1 MTFRG
6 GAVPSR
12 DKLYYVPYDQ
22 YPMNTDTPTDQQL
35 HRRVLALLTRLDPY
49 GLEPGTPGGPTQ
61 DEYGVEAGSM
71 ADHLLDKGSIRIA
84 DVDAIWTHW
93 FSQTLTDAAGP
104 DASRRL
110 TDELNALA
118 DTSRRQE

>member
-1 MTFRG
+1 M
-6 GAVPSR
+6 SC
-12 DKLYYVPYDQ
+12 VPYDQ
-22 YPMNTDTPTDQQL
+22 FLMNTDTPADQQL

-49 GLEPGTPGGPTQ
+49 GLEPGTPGGPPQ

-84 DVDAIWTHW
+84 DIDGIWTHW
-93 FSQTLTDAAGP
+93 FGQTLTDAAGP
-104 DASRRL
+104 DAARRL
-110 TDELNALA
+110 MDELSALA